1 MSIEKIF
8 CEVMELKAL
17 PKNFERMKMGNIVQ
31 WDSIGNMNLLMAL
44 EEHFSIRLTI
54 EEMSEINSIAK
65 IRSKFPSIKKIK

>member
-8 CEVMELKAL
+8 CEVMELKEL
-17 PKNFERMKMGNIVQ
+17 PKNFEKIKMGNIVQ

-54 EEMSEINSIAK
+54 EEMSKINSIAK
-65 IRSKFPSIKKIK
+65 IRSKFPTIKKIK

>member
-8 CEVMELKAL
+8 CEVMELKEL
-17 PKNFERMKMGNIVQ
+17 PKNFEKIKMGNIVQ

-54 EEMSEINSIAK
+54 EEMSEINSIVK
-65 IRSKFPSIKKIK
+65 IRSKP